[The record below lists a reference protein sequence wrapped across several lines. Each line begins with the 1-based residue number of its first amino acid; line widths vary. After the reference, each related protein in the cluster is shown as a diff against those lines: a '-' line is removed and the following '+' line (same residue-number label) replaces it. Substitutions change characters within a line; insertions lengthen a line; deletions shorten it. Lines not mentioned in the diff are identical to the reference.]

1 MRLLAY
7 TDYVYRRQGST
18 IYAERAFSLFLERV
32 GRELGGLTII
42 GRLDPNAGPTHYP
55 LSNEV
60 KFIALPHYPRL
71 VGVQAARALPR
82 SLVTYWRALNGVDV
96 AWLLGPH
103 PFIAAFAPLA
113 RARRRRVVLGVRQHT
128 PQYIRGR
135 YPDRRA
141 LHVAA
146 DALDSGFR
154 ALGRLCPV
162 VVVGPELARRYATSP
177 RCLEIIVSLV
187 GDDDLADAELVRA
200 RSYEGPLRL
209 LSVGRLE
216 QEKNPLLLA
225 DVLAELRAE
234 DPRWRL
240 TVCGEGPLEEA
251 LRERLEALELTAHA
265 ELRGYVP
272 LRPDLL
278 RIYRDSHAFLH
289 GSLTEGVPQVLMEA
303 FAARV
308 PVVATAVG
316 GVAEAVGDAALLV
329 HPRDPTA
336 VVDALRRIAND
347 PALRERLT
355 SAGSTRVVQRTLDA
369 EARRV
374 AQFIRETAR

>member
-1 MRLLAY
+1 
-7 TDYVYRRQGST
+7 VYRRQGST

-32 GRELGGLTII
+32 GRELGGLTVI
-42 GRLDPNAGPTHYP
+42 GRLDPDVGPTHYP
-55 LSNEV
+55 LSDV
-60 KFIALPHYPRL
+60 VRFIALPHYPRL
-71 VGVQAARALPR
+71 VGMRAARALPR
-82 SLVTYWRALNGVDV
+82 SLLTYWRALDGVDV

-103 PFIAAFAPLA
+103 PFITAFAPMA
-113 RARRRRVVLGVRQHT
+113 WARRRRVVLGVRQHT
-128 PQYIRGR
+128 PQYVRSR
-135 YPDRRA
+135 HPHRRV

-146 DALDSGFR
+146 DALDGGFR
-154 ALGRLCPV
+154 ALARVCPV

-177 RCLEIIVSLV
+177 RCLEIVVPLI
-187 GDDDLADAELVRA
+187 GDDDLAGAQLARA
-200 RSYEGPLRL
+200 RSYEGELRL

-216 QEKNPLLLA
+216 REKNPLLLA
-225 DVLAELRAE
+225 DVLAQLRSK

-240 TVCGEGPLEEA
+240 IVCGEGPLEEA
-251 LRERLEALELTAHA
+251 LRERLEARGLASHA

-289 GSLTEGVPQVLMEA
+289 VSLTEGVPQVLLEA

-316 GVAEAVGDAALLV
+316 GVPGAVGEAALLV
-329 HPRDPTA
+329 PPRDPAA
-336 VVDALRRIAND
+336 VVAALLRIAAD
-347 PALRERLT
+347 PTLRERLT
-355 SAGSTRVVQRTLDA
+355 SVGSTRVAGRTLDA